1 MALPHAKKAPP
12 KRGFFMG
19 NTLLCAHDKA
29 ALIFWEHMKKW
40 LMAAGLVAGWLTSWP
55 SAAGDAFPA
64 CKPGTKI
71 AEEGFVPIDG
81 IEQWVTIRGADC
93 ANPVVLIVHG
103 GPGNPSTPFA
113 ENLYGPWEKD
123 FTLVQWDQRGSGKT
137 FAQNPDTA
145 TRPLTM
151 ALMAKDGVEVAAYAT
166 RRLGKR
172 QVILFG
178 GSWGSALAINML
190 KLKPELFSAYQGTS
204 QLVEYRANQNA
215 TYARALELTRAAG
228 DKQAVASLEAL
239 GAPPWANPRAFG
251 IVRRITRRYEA
262 KTTQPAPD
270 TWWNFPAPYD
280 TAAYKAAYTDGE
292 DYSYMQ
298 LVGMKGDGMLSRID
312 LPALGTTFPMPIFII
327 QGKEDLLTMPAVSK
341 AYFDR
346 IKAPTKKYILLDK
359 VGHDPNPLMVDAQF
373 QVLKTQI
380 APLVH
385 D

>member
-1 MALPHAKKAPP
+1 M
-12 KRGFFMG
+12 
-19 NTLLCAHDKA
+19 N
-29 ALIFWEHMKKW
+29 KW
-40 LMAAGLVAGWLTSWP
+40 LIAAGWVAGLLECWP
-55 SAAGDAFPA
+55 SAAGDASPV
-64 CKPGTKI
+64 CKPGMKI
-71 AEEGFVPIDG
+71 SLDGFVPING
-81 IEQWVTIRGADC
+81 IEQWVSIRGTDC

-113 ENLYGPWEKD
+113 ESLYGPWEKD
-123 FTLVQWDQRGSGKT
+123 FTLVQWDQRGSGNT
-137 FAQNPDTA
+137 FARNPDTA

-151 ALMAKDGVEVAAYAT
+151 ALMARDGTEVAVYAT
-166 RRLGKR
+166 ARLGKR

-215 TYARALELTRAAG
+215 TYERALELTRAAG
-228 DKQAVASLEAL
+228 DREAVASLEAL
-239 GAPPWANPRAFG
+239 GAPPWENPRAFG

-262 KTTQPAPD
+262 KTTEPAPG
-270 TWWNFPAPYD
+270 TWWKFPPKYE
-280 TAAYKAAYTDGE
+280 TAAYQAAYTAGE
-292 DYSYMQ
+292 DYSYIQ

-312 LPALGTTFPMPIFII
+312 LPALGTTFPMPVFII
-327 QGKEDLLTMPAVSK
+327 QGKEDLLTMPIVTK

-373 QVLKTQI
+373 RVLKTQI
-380 APLVH
+380 APLVKE
-385 D
+385 

>member
-1 MALPHAKKAPP
+1 M
-12 KRGFFMG
+12 
-19 NTLLCAHDKA
+19 N
-29 ALIFWEHMKKW
+29 KW
-40 LMAAGLVAGWLTSWP
+40 LIAAGLVAGLLVSWP
-55 SAAGDAFPA
+55 SAAGDTSAA
-64 CKPGTKI
+64 CKPGMKI
-71 AEEGFVPIDG
+71 SEEGFVPIDG
-81 IEQWVTIRGADC
+81 IEQWVTIRGANC
-93 ANPVVLIVHG
+93 ANPVVLMVHG

-151 ALMAKDGVEVAAYAT
+151 ALMARDGVEVAAYAT
-166 RRLGKR
+166 HRLGKR

-190 KLKPELFSAYQGTS
+190 KLQPKLFSAYQGTS

-215 TYARALELTRAAG
+215 TYKRTLELTRAAS
-228 DKQAVASLEAL
+228 DKEAVASLEAL
-239 GAPPWANPRAFG
+239 GAPPWENPRAFG

-270 TWWNFPAPYD
+270 TWWNSPSPYD
-280 TAAYKAAYTDGE
+280 TAAYKTAYSAGE

-298 LVGMKGDGMLSRID
+298 FVGMKGDGMLSRID
-312 LPALGTTFPMPIFII
+312 LPSLGTTFPMPVFII
-327 QGKEDLLTMPAVSK
+327 QGKEDLLTMPSVTK

-373 QVLKTQI
+373 RVLKTQI
-380 APLVH
+380 EPLVQDYRRQVH
-385 D
+385 LWP